1 MKQKLLIAGM
11 LAMAF
16 VSCKKERTCTC
27 TRTRTN
33 PIATTIYPE
42 TTTYEKMTKTEAK
55 RICQNTTESTYYV
68 STHSSAGVGIT
79 DYSDTY
85 ECKLK

>member
-1 MKQKLLIAGM
+1 M

-27 TRTRTN
+27 TRTRTT

-42 TTTYEKMTKTEAK
+42 TTTYEKMTKREAK

-68 STHSSAGVGIT
+68 STDVSGGAGVGII

-85 ECKLK
+85 DCKLK